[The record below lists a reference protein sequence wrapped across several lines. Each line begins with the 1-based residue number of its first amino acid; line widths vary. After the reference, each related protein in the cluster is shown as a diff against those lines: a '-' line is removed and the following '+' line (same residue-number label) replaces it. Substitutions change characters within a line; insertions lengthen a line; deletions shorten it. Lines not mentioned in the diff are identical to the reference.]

1 MSIASFDHVAI
12 PIERVDEMLGFYEA
26 LEFTVHRSPPFYSV
40 HFGDNKINF
49 HGPEAWHNHRFTL
62 RGPAAVPGCGDFC
75 FVWSGARAS
84 LSELLDRAS
93 IAVIE
98 GPVTR
103 SGELRASP
111 HLAYGTKGIPD
122 LIPANA
128 VLVLEIWL
136 RSVVNG

>member
-12 PIERVDEMLGFYEA
+12 PIERVDEMLGFSEA
-26 LEFTVHRSPPFYSV
+26 LEFTVHRSPPFYCV
-40 HFGDNKINF
+40 HFGDNKIDF

-103 SGELRASP
+103 SGGRGGGSEGESVYVRD
-111 HLAYGTKGIPD
+111 PD
-122 LIPANA
+122 HNL
-128 VLVLEIWL
+128 LEFI
-136 RSVVNG
+136 VYDA